1 MERKLLI
8 VEDDPSMV
16 TSYLRTLKGIEASSD
31 AHRFDMTVR
40 EFLEDALAL
49 VASGSFDFAIIDLD
63 VPTKSEEPAEALAG
77 LRLANALAAAKIPFI
92 VVSCH
97 GSDQNALKELRK
109 LKSLIVLE
117 KSEVSPEAL
126 TRHLLSALDSAK
138 QLTGLQRR
146 VESAQ
151 VLSVAAG
158 VVAAMFNLPASR
170 GKQLLDKVKP
180 DVREQVANDI
190 VEAQES
196 IANMSEQI
204 LALKVSLARL
214 ENEVNRTRN
223 AVKEKLGIRDK

>member
-16 TSYLRTLKGIEASSD
+16 TSYLRTLKAIEATND
-31 AHRFDMTVR
+31 AYRFDTTVM
-40 EFLEDALAL
+40 EFVDDAIAL
-49 VASGSFDFAIIDLD
+49 VAMGNFDFAIIDLD
-63 VPTKSEEPAEALAG
+63 VPTKVEASQQRLAG
-77 LRLANALAAAKIPFI
+77 LRLANALSSAKVPFI

-126 TRHLLSALDSAK
+126 SRHLLSALDSAR

-146 VESAQ
+146 VESTQ

-158 VVAAMFNLPASR
+158 VVAAMFNIPASR

-180 DVREQVANDI
+180 ELREQVASEI

-196 IANMSEQI
+196 IANMHEQMA
-204 LALKVSLARL
+204 ALKASLSRI

-223 AVKEKLGIRDK
+223 AVREKLGFREK